1 MVKIVDHAYEPE
13 SVIQSNQAKIMRAL
27 ARNEKVVVL
36 HSEGFVHG
44 RLAGIPGVEYK
55 VLKALPRRKAP
66 APIVLSDEDR
76 RLLEWLTV
84 DHTERGAY
92 SGKAKGDVFIHW
104 FYPERSTDRLS
115 MCEVF
120 HLNMLRLFNVMDRV
134 ERIHV
139 RCACEC
145 PMTDAMEKAI
155 AILGSGRAE
164 VDFKQVPRLESWE
177 HDTIK
182 EAAEYAAETGN
193 YVYYIHFKGASR
205 LSEANLSKSG
215 RENVNPLNVLYW
227 SYIMY
232 EGLFTDE
239 PGTYKAIGPIA
250 CNRINKEYLF
260 RDLSWTTRPEY
271 QYIGSFQAFDGKALS
286 KAFERLGLD
295 KAKRAEVV
303 WWGGRYT
310 VEMFLCLIF
319 LEAEVHAIAQM
330 ENAGTAYAM
339 YTGGF
344 CPAIRKRFMNLYR
357 GQDAAERTGKGV
369 SICAV
374 AKDEDLYLMEWV
386 NHYFKM
392 GVSHIYLYDNNDRET
407 DTIRRLG
414 EMPNVTIIPLYGN
427 ALKEAG
433 SQCGVYTAAY
443 RKYGHMYEWMGFF
456 DIDEFVTVDSGTIPE
471 FLSDKMYDNVSVVHL
486 SWRYHGDNGLE
497 RYDDRPV
504 QERFAEPS
512 PIDVVYSDKGNMEN
526 RYVKSFV
533 RTGIEGIEM
542 DIHSPRFFGALCRN
556 SIGRF
561 QYARHTLVDI
571 EHRNARVEHYGTK
584 TIEEYIRRRMPNGVD
599 SPNGAT
605 GGGRISAKDRIDWF
619 FRVNEMTPGKLKI
632 IHEMLPDLRY
642 KGA

>member
-1 MVKIVDHAYEPE
+1 MLTIIDHAYEKE
-13 SVIQSNQAKIMRAL
+13 KVLAGNL
-27 ARNEKVVVL
+27 ARVLKELGRGGKVL
-36 HSEGFVHG
+36 IYHPEGFIHG
-44 RLAGIPGVEYK
+44 RLAGIPGVRYE
-55 VLKALPRRKAP
+55 VLKALPKRKAP
-66 APIVLSDEDR
+66 RAIVLSDEDR
-76 RLLEWLTV
+76 RLLEWLTA
-84 DHTERGAY
+84 DHGERMPYA
-92 SGKAKGDVFIHW
+92 GKAKGDVFIHW
-104 FYPERSTDRLS
+104 FYPERAEDRLS

-120 HLNMLRLFNVMDRV
+120 HLNMLRLFNVMDRA
-134 ERIHV
+134 ERMHV
-139 RCACEC
+139 RCACKC
-145 PMTDAMEKAI
+145 AMTDAMREAI
-155 AILGSGRAE
+155 AILGSGRAK
-164 VDFKQVPRLESWE
+164 VDFRPVPQLESWE

-232 EGLFTDE
+232 EGLFTDA

-271 QYIGSFQAFDGKALS
+271 QYIGSFQAFDGRALS

-295 KAKRAEVV
+295 RARRDEVL

-319 LEAEVHAIAQM
+319 LEEEVHAIAQM
-330 ENAGTAYAM
+330 ENEGTAYAM
-339 YTGGF
+339 YTAGF

-357 GQDAAERTGKGV
+357 GHGAAEGAGEGV
-369 SICAV
+369 AICAV
-374 AKDEDLYLMEWV
+374 AKDEDPYLMEWI

-407 DTIRRLG
+407 DAVKRLG
-414 EMPNVTIIPLYGN
+414 EMPNVTVIPLYGD
-427 ALKEAG
+427 ALAAAG
-433 SQCGVYTAAY
+433 SQRGVYMDAY

-456 DIDEFVTVDSGTIPE
+456 DIDEFVTVDNGTIPE
-471 FLSDKMYDNVSVVHL
+471 FLSDRMYDGVSVVHL
-486 SWRYHGDNGLE
+486 NWRYHGDNGLE

-504 QERFAEPS
+504 QERFAEPA
-512 PIDVVYSDKGNMEN
+512 PIDVTYSDKGNMEN

-533 RTGIEGIEM
+533 RTGIEGLEM

-584 TIEEYIRRRMPNGVD
+584 TIEEYIRRRIPNGVD

-619 FRVNEMTPGKLKI
+619 FRVNKMTPGKLRI
-632 IHEMLPDLRY
+632 IHEMLPNLRY
-642 KGA
+642 KGV